1 MEGQSLGAVSK
12 LNEGGGRGPNTNL
25 KPRRRK
31 LHPEKHAELHDS
43 SGGSECYP
51 CANVT
56 ENTLK

>member
-12 LNEGGGRGPNTNL
+12 LNEGGGCGPNTNL

-31 LHPEKHAELHDS
+31 LHPENKQSCTTAV
-43 SGGSECYP
+43 GECYP